1 MKENVIT
8 ERFIKTLKKKIYR
21 YMTSIS
27 KNVYINKL
35 DNIVY
40 KYNNSY
46 DSTIKMKPV
55 DQFINIIIHIIA
67 QLK

>member
-1 MKENVIT
+1 MKENVIA

-35 DNIVY
+35 DNIDY